1 MATIGT
7 HDQAHNLR
15 RAITRPATETG
26 DVLPAI
32 AITGGKGGVGKTCLA
47 VNLAL
52 MLTKLGRKALLVDC
66 DLSLANADVL
76 LGLNPS
82 LTLFDVLC
90 ANRKLTDAIVHH
102 ESGLGFIPAASG
114 RDELTRL
121 SDAKLES
128 LLKQLASKTNAYQP
142 IIFDTPAGIGNEVM
156 CMLRAAQT
164 VVTVVTPDPT
174 SLTDAYALIKLLE
187 QSKPGHDIRVVINM
201 AQHQDEAMQTYARLQ
216 KVVTTYLHRDI
227 PLLGILPRDQRV
239 ADAVRQRK
247 PFALGPEGQAVLAL
261 RTMAMRLK

>member
-1 MATIGT
+1 MTSTNT

-15 RAITRPATETG
+15 RALTRTATETG
-26 DVLPAI
+26 ESVPAI

-52 MLTKLGRKALLVDC
+52 MLTKLGRKSLLVDC

-76 LGLNPS
+76 LGLNPA
-82 LTLFDVLC
+82 LTLYDVLF
-90 ANRKLTDAIVHH
+90 ANRKISDAIVHH
-102 ESGLGFIPAASG
+102 ESGMGFIPAASG
-114 RDELTRL
+114 RDELTRM
-121 SDAKLES
+121 SDAKIDS
-128 LLKQLASKTNAYQP
+128 LLKQLAGTSSTYQP
-142 IIFDTPAGIGNEVM
+142 IIFDTPAGIGREVM

-201 AQHQDEAMQTYARLQ
+201 AQNQDEAMQTFARLQ
-216 KVVTTYLHRDI
+216 KVVTTYLHREI
-227 PLLGILPRDQRV
+227 PLLGILPRDQRI

-247 PFALGPEGQAVLAL
+247 PFALGPEGQALLAL
-261 RTMAMRLK
+261 RTIAMRLK